1 MVNVDDIRLGGKLDM
16 KGCGTR
22 VFSNVEILLWTS
34 HFCSI
39 KISNFHVLDQHQKCK

>member
-1 MVNVDDIRLGGKLDM
+1 MVNVDDLCLGGKLDM

-22 VFSNVEILLWTS
+22 VFSNVEILLCTS

-39 KISNFHVLDQHQKCK
+39 KISNFHVLDQHQKRD